1 MQICIFAKGIREMEP
16 KLIFVPGIKCYKE
29 YFIWDI
35 SPTLDV
41 RLTNFYIFKYLV
53 NV

>member
-1 MQICIFAKGIREMEP
+1 MQISIFAKRIREMES

-29 YFIWDI
+29 YSIWDI
-35 SPTLDV
+35 SLTLDV
-41 RLTNFYIFKYLV
+41 RLTNFYISKYLV